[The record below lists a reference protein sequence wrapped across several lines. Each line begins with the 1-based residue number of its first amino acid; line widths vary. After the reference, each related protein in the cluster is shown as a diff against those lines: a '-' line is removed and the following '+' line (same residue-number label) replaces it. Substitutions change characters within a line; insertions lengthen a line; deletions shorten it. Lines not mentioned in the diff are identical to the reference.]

1 MQNCNQDQRSSG
13 IEDTSMTIEFLRAR
27 LLSER
32 SVSKSAR
39 QRADELAER
48 VAELEEQLR
57 IVSLQRKKAE
67 KAAVDVLAILE
78 THGVNEISDSYYS
91 SSDQEPTPCVQKLR
105 GSDPKNSEGSAN
117 SVGRDSELEKFS
129 SPELEPSTTTG
140 RRIPWKG
147 RRDHPSHSV
156 EKFKDSPIRR
166 RSSFA
171 CVGLSSKQQLGK
183 SCRQIKQRSEASTD
197 LEDNSSLRIHS
208 QNNVDESDTKMEI
221 SRVDSEPQ
229 KGKTTPDAA
238 VSRQLRDEF
247 GADGD
252 MKRALENQAQLIG
265 QYKDMEKEQREW
277 EEKYRE
283 NNSSTVE
290 SCDPGNN
297 SDITEE
303 REEINSESPS
313 SHQRVTP
320 PQDPKSEL
328 ELLSTCNDS
337 SETHVSET
345 LPGEE
350 KAHTQ
355 VHEFLTSS
363 PLHNPVGAISTS
375 LASDG
380 PRKHQNLEKSY
391 PLESEISGKQV
402 ESHALVPHQTSEQ
415 VGSMLDR
422 LQQAK
427 LLLRKEITRV
437 PPNGIGFAVKAI
449 EPSFHQSGTSSKV
462 DIPGGFSGLF
472 RLPTDLSLQASDN
485 NFQFL
490 GSSSALAPRLS
501 STGYSHENGAL
512 LTAEDRFTSGLNTR
526 TMPAGSPADDRF
538 FANQFFNSAS
548 RAVPEIPKFDP
559 LLPTMFTS
567 YLQHPSNPDLL
578 QMRLPSNG
586 GYFPRLNSNTASAV
600 PPSDN
605 FMFNGNTSQRKMMY
619 R

>member
-91 SSDQEPTPCVQKLR
+91 SSDQEPTSGVQKLR
-105 GSDPKNSEGSAN
+105 SSDPKNSEGSAN

-229 KGKTTPDAA
+229 KGKTTPDAT

-265 QYKDMEKEQREW
+265 QHKDMEKEQREW

-402 ESHALVPHQTSEQ
+402 ESRALVPHQTSEQ

-449 EPSFHQSGTSSKV
+449 EPSFHQSGTSGKV

-578 QMRLPSNG
+578 QTKLPSNG

-600 PPSDN
+600 PSSDN
-605 FMFNGNTSQRKMMY
+605 FMFNGNASQRKMMY